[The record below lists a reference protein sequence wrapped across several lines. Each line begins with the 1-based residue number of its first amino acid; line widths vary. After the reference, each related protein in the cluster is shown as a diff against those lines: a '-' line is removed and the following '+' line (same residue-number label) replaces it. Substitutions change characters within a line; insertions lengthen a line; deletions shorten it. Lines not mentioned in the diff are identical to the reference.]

1 MRKRIVV
8 VDDDQSILDLIQH
21 FLKGHNDEY
30 EVITTKESSDVL
42 RLIGKAKTDLLIT
55 DIRMPDINGIALIH
69 EVVRNYPSLKILA
82 ISGGKY
88 AVSPESYLNIAKQ
101 SGSSAQ
107 LEKPFSKEALISA
120 INRLISP
127 TD

>member
-21 FLKGHNDEY
+21 FLKGYNDTY
-30 EVITTKESSDVL
+30 EVVTTKDSNEVL
-42 RLIGKAKTDLLIT
+42 KLIGKARTDLLIT
-55 DIRMPDINGIALIH
+55 DIRMPDKDGISLIR
-69 EVVRNYPSLKILA
+69 EAAKKYPSLKILA
-82 ISGGKY
+82 MSAG
-88 AVSPESYLNIAKQ
+88 SPFVAPHRYLNIAEL
-101 SGSSAQ
+101 SGSSSQ

-120 INRLISP
+120 INLLIIT